1 LSNNPDADSE
11 FGQSLRR
18 RPKDYGPLSAGW
30 LGEKFDASR
39 MRSLLA
45 NGVI

>member
-18 RPKDYGPLSAGW
+18 RPKHYVLLSVGW

-45 NGVI
+45 NGMI